1 MFTGIIS
8 HTGIFKEYR
17 IGKQEMVIEAPELAE
32 RLEIG
37 DSLAVNGVCLSLT
50 RKEKNTLCFDLSK
63 ETLSRTNLGSLRRG
77 ERLNLELSLT
87 LSSPLS
93 GHLVTGHIDSTGKIT
108 AMQKKG
114 AGIRITIAF
123 PAELGPYIIPKG
135 SVAVN
140 GVSLTIAKCHSSSLE
155 VEIIPI
161 TLEKSNLNLLKPGNS
176 VNIEC
181 DIIGKYV
188 YNWLS
193 KTKGKSK

>member
-1 MFTGIIS
+1 MFTGIIT
-8 HTGIFKEYR
+8 HIGIFREYR
-17 IGKQEMVIEAPELAE
+17 TGKQEMAIESPELAS

-50 RKEKNTLCFDLSK
+50 RKEKANLYFDLSK
-63 ETLSRTNLGSLRRG
+63 ETLARTTLGALHRG
-77 ERLNLELSLT
+77 NRLNLELPLT

-93 GHLVTGHIDSTGKIT
+93 GHLVTGHIDSIGKVMTI
-108 AMQKKG
+108 QKRG
-114 AGIRITIAF
+114 AGRRMTVSF
-123 PAELGPYIIPKG
+123 PADLRSFLISKG
-135 SVAVN
+135 SVAVH
-140 GVSLTIAKCHSSSLE
+140 GVSLTIANLTSSAFE

-161 TLEKSNLNLLKPGNS
+161 TLNNSNLSLLKPGEL

-193 KTKGKSK
+193 KTKK

>member
-8 HTGIFKEYR
+8 HRGIFKEYR
-17 IGKQEMVIEAPELAE
+17 TGKQEMVIESPELAS

-50 RKEKNTLCFDLSK
+50 RKEKNAFCFDLSR
-63 ETLSRTNLGSLRRG
+63 ETLNRTTLGSFRRG
-77 ERLNLELSLT
+77 DPLNLELSLT

-93 GHLVTGHIDSTGKIT
+93 GHLVTGHIDSTGKILT
-108 AMQKKG
+108 VQKRG
-114 AGIRITIAF
+114 AGKRMTISFPPDLRPYLIT
-123 PAELGPYIIPKG
+123 KG
-135 SVAVN
+135 SVAID
-140 GVSLTIAKCHSSSLE
+140 GVSLTIASLKPFSFD
-155 VEIIPI
+155 VELIPI
-161 TLEKSNLNLLKPGNS
+161 TMKNSNLGLLKPGNT

-193 KTKGKSK
+193 KTKK

>member
-8 HTGIFKEYR
+8 HMGIFKEYR
-17 IGKQEMVIEAPELAE
+17 SGRQEMAIEAPDLAS

-50 RKEKNTLCFDLSK
+50 RKEKNMLFFDLSR
-63 ETLSRTNLGSLRRG
+63 ETISRTTLGSLRRG
-77 ERLNLELSLT
+77 DALNLELSLT

-93 GHLVTGHIDSTGKIT
+93 GHLVTGHIDSTGKILSV
-108 AMQKKG
+108 QKRGEGK
-114 AGIRITIAF
+114 RVTVSFPPELRPYFIA
-123 PAELGPYIIPKG
+123 KG
-135 SVAVN
+135 SVAID
-140 GVSLTIAKCHSSSLE
+140 GVSLTIANMKLSSFE
-155 VEIIPI
+155 VELIPI
-161 TLEKSNLNLLKPGNS
+161 TMKNSNLGLLKAGHA

-193 KTKGKSK
+193 KTKE